1 VLPLQYWSRLHGCG
15 APALATGEP
24 VTPATLLPPTSA
36 SSLVR
41 LRGEPIPTHRA
52 LLLYAMA
59 GERRTFALIGRVA
72 HKSDATIRTWA
83 LRWEW
88 ERRYRETP
96 DADTESYI
104 LYQRNYLARY
114 GPSAVIRLT
123 ESVVEPLGFL
133 AQIDAAMLERDAEA
147 HSEPPPGTPPLSTVP
162 ATPDVPLPRPA
173 SVPGPL
179 TRAQR
184 IGPRPEVRQP
194 DPELTARVTASLGLG
209 SAPPVG
215 PTPEVLPAGT
225 FSPPAPAGPPRDL
238 SLERDIKLLDGALGY
253 CAQAL
258 KDGKV
263 PVTLSGIASLLK
275 TKQLLLGRSTANVA
289 VVVQSTGPAPVPTVR
304 VQQAQSDAA
313 RLAAYREDVADLAT
327 ILDGIEAGA
336 ERDAE
341 IVTTGDERERA

>member
-1 VLPLQYWSRLHGCG
+1 M
-15 APALATGEP
+15 
-24 VTPATLLPPTSA
+24 TPASLTPPTST

-41 LRGEPIPTHRA
+41 VRGESPAPHRA
-52 LLLYAMA
+52 LLLYAMT
-59 GERRTFALIGRVA
+59 GERRSFAVVGKALRT
-72 HKSDATIRTWA
+72 SPATVRSWA
-83 LRWEW
+83 RRWEW
-88 ERRYRETP
+88 ERRYKETP
-96 DADTESYI
+96 DADTESYV
-104 LYQRNYLARY
+104 LYQRHYLARY
-114 GPSAVIRLT
+114 GSAAIVRLLG
-123 ESVVEPLGFL
+123 EVVEPLGFL
-133 AQIDAAMLERDAEA
+133 AQIDAAMLERDEEVHGGGAEEREPPAMSVVPALAEA
-147 HSEPPPGTPPLSTVP
+147 QPLKAPRGDAPRRPVVEAPP
-162 ATPDVPLPRPA
+162 R
-173 SVPGPL
+173 
-179 TRAQR
+179 
-184 IGPRPEVRQP
+184 EVRQP
-194 DPELTARVTASLGLG
+194 DPDLTARVTASLGLG
-209 SAPPVG
+209 SAPPAG
-215 PTPEVLPAGT
+215 PAPEVLPAGT

-304 VQQAQSDAA
+304 VQQAQTDAA

>member
-1 VLPLQYWSRLHGCG
+1 M
-15 APALATGEP
+15 
-24 VTPATLLPPTSA
+24 TPATLPPPTATSM
-36 SSLVR
+36 LVR
-41 LRGEPIPTHRA
+41 VRGEPLTPHRA
-52 LLLYAMA
+52 LLVYAMA
-59 GERRTFALIGRVA
+59 GERRSFAVA
-72 HKSDATIRTWA
+72 AKALQRSDATIRTWA
-83 LRWEW
+83 RKWEW
-88 ERRYRETP
+88 DRRCRETP
-96 DADTESYI
+96 SADTEAYVI
-104 LYQRNYLARY
+104 YQRTYLPKHGAK
-114 GPSAVIRLT
+114 SVVRLMKL
-123 ESVVEPLGFL
+123 VVEPLGFL
-133 AQIDAAMLERDAEA
+133 AMVDASMLEQDEKAHTEAPEVKRDL
-147 HSEPPPGTPPLSTVP
+147 PPPALSVAMAPKALERKARAPAPPPV
-162 ATPDVPLPRPA
+162 
-173 SVPGPL
+173 
-179 TRAQR
+179 
-184 IGPRPEVRQP
+184 ERQP
-194 DPELTARVTASLGLG
+194 DPDLTSRVTAALGLG
-209 SAPPVG
+209 SS
-215 PTPEVLPAGT
+215 PEVLPAGT